1 MAIEIE
7 EYEDET
13 ENLMTKEDLRILVL
27 NEEDVVRIYGWMDR

>member
-1 MAIEIE
+1 VAIEIE